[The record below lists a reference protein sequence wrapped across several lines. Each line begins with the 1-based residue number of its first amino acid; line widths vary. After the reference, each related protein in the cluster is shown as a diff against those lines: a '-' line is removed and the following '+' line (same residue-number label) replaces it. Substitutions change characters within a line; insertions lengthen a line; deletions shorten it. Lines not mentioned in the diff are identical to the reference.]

1 MEKLSLLNY
10 TMRNK
15 EKDQFIKTMQLDIL
29 LDKTIT

>member
-10 TMRNK
+10 TMKNK
-15 EKDQFIKTMQLDIL
+15 EKDQLIKTMQLDIL